1 MKKFRSPYS
10 QTGRV
15 DSSFYSTV
23 SMLRSIEDIVGI
35 RPLTQ
40 FDTFANPMSNSFT
53 SKPNFTPYAA
63 VKPADAG
70 NILNGANAP
79 MAAQSAA
86 QPLNQEDQID
96 MQVFN
101 QAIWESVKGA
111 NSPMPA
117 PRHILGGPASSPP
130 TGSDN

>member
-1 MKKFRSPYS
+1 MA
-10 QTGRV
+10 V
-15 DSSFYSTV
+15 
-23 SMLRSIEDIVGI
+23 
-35 RPLTQ
+35 RPT
-40 FDTFANPMSNSFT
+40 
-53 SKPNFTPYAA
+53 
-63 VKPADAG
+63 DAG

-86 QPLNQEDQID
+86 QPLSQEDQID

-117 PRHILGGPASSPP
+117 PRHILGGGTASSPSA
-130 TGSDN
+130 GADN

>member
-1 MKKFRSPYS
+1 
-10 QTGRV
+10 
-15 DSSFYSTV
+15 
-23 SMLRSIEDIVGI
+23 MLRSIEDIVGI

-53 SKPNFTPYAA
+53 SKPNFTPYTA
-63 VKPADAG
+63 VKPVDAG

-86 QPLNQEDQID
+86 QPLGQEDQID

-111 NSPMPA
+111 KSPMPA
-117 PRHILGGPASSPP
+117 PRHILGGTASSAPA
-130 TGSDN
+130 GADN